1 MTLRPIKFSELDP
14 AVALDGTEKLPGVK
28 GDDNV
33 LITTQQVAALAELSG
48 GSDKNY
54 EQDFNDLDTIEIT
67 HGLNKRPSITVID
80 SAGDEVEGDYTYPS
94 LNVVNISFSAP
105 FSGKVILN

>member
-1 MTLRPIKFSELDP
+1 MALRPIKFSELDP
-14 AVALDGTEKLPGVK
+14 TVELDGTERLPGVK
-28 GDDNV
+28 GEDNV
-33 LITTQQVAALAELSG
+33 LITTQQIAALAELSG

-54 EQDFNDLDTIEIT
+54 EQEFSDASLLEIT
-67 HGLNKRPSITVID
+67 HGLNKRPAITVID
-80 SAGDEVEGDYTYPS
+80 SAGDEVEGDYSYPS